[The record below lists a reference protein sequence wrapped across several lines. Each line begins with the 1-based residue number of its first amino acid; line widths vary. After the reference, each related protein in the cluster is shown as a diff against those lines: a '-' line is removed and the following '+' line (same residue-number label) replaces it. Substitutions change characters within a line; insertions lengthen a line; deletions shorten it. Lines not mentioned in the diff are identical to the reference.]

1 MEDIKKQIKVQ
12 IAKLQSDFEN
22 ILDANLPD
30 FLNRLNLFNRQTIRQ
45 EKVFKIVDKKV
56 LISIA
61 KNHFA
66 KYPNKKIAIVGDTR
80 MNIKAVDKIFKEF
93 GIDSQNYE
101 FFNEYLNSGHIG
113 SKLQN
118 FYNDQVYAGILMGPV
133 AHSVKGKS
141 GTNVQ
146 YQTVV
151 PIIKVGIGAKRPKI
165 TNESLRLAIIELLNN
180 LN

>member
-1 MEDIKKQIKVQ
+1 MEDLKNKIKVQ
-12 IAKLQSDFEN
+12 ITKLQKDFEN
-22 ILDANLPD
+22 ILDANLAD

-45 EKVFKIVDKKV
+45 EKVFKITDRKV
-56 LISIA
+56 LIGIA

-66 KYPNKKIAIVGDTR
+66 KFPNKKIAIVGDTR
-80 MNIKAVDKIFKEF
+80 MNIRAVDKIFKEF
-93 GIDSQNYE
+93 GIGSQNYE

-118 FYNDQVYAGILMGPV
+118 FYNSEIYAGILMGPI

-146 YQTVV
+146 HQTAV

-165 TNESLRLAIIELLNN
+165 TNESLRIAIVQLLNN
-180 LN
+180 IN

>member
-1 MEDIKKQIKVQ
+1 MQDLKNKIKTQIT
-12 IAKLQSDFEN
+12 KLQSDFDN
-22 ILDANLPD
+22 ISDGNLSD

-66 KYPNKKIAIVGDTR
+66 KFPNKKIAIVGDTR
-80 MNIKAVDKIFKEF
+80 MNIKAVDRIFKEF
-93 GIDSQNYE
+93 GISSQNYE

-118 FYNDQVYAGILMGPV
+118 FYNDQVYAGILMGPI

-146 YQTVV
+146 HQTTV
-151 PIIKVGIGAKRPKI
+151 PIIKVGIANKRPKI
-165 TNESLRLAIIELLNN
+165 TNESLRVAITQLLNN